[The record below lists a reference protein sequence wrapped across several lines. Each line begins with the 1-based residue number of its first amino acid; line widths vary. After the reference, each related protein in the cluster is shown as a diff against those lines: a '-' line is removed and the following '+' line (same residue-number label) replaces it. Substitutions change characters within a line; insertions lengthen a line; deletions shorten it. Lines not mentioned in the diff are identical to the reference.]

1 MHRRGVGVQIS
12 EGHQG
17 MSSPEIIEDGAEAAK
32 AAKAKARKKL
42 ILIGAAAGVLLL
54 GGGGGAAFLFTG
66 SSAKAE
72 GAKDAHGE
80 KPTAKSAD
88 SGHGEGGEAGG
99 KDAFL
104 DVPAMMVNLRSPDGQ
119 ARFLKLHFMIV
130 PGDGVVAD
138 DLKEKLPLVL
148 DSFQP
153 FLREL
158 RPEDLSGSAAVF
170 RIKEEMMVRATATL
184 GEGQV
189 KDILIQDLVQQ

>member
-1 MHRRGVGVQIS
+1 
-12 EGHQG
+12 
-17 MSSPEIIEDGAEAAK
+17 MSSPEIIEEGAEAAK
-32 AAKAKARKKL
+32 AAKPKSKKKL
-42 ILIGAAAGVLLL
+42 IIIGAAAGVLLL
-54 GGGGGAAFLFTG
+54 GGGGGAAFMFSG

-72 GAKDAHGE
+72 EAKDAHGE
-80 KPTAKSAD
+80 KKEEKSAEG
-88 SGHGEGGEAGG
+88 GHGESAEGG

-130 PGDGVVAD
+130 PGDGVAPD

>member
-1 MHRRGVGVQIS
+1 MHRRGVGTQIS

-17 MSSPEIIEDGAEAAK
+17 MSSPEIIEEGAEAAK
-32 AAKAKARKKL
+32 AAKPKSKKKL
-42 ILIGAAAGVLLL
+42 IIIGAAAGVLLL
-54 GGGGGAAFLFTG
+54 GGGGATAFMLSG

-72 GAKDAHGE
+72 TAAKAE
-80 KPTAKSAD
+80 AKPAD
-88 SGHGEGGEAGG
+88 SGHGEGGDAAGG
-99 KDAFL
+99 KDAYV
-104 DVPAMMVNLRSPDGQ
+104 DVPAFMVNLRSPDGQ

-130 PGDGVVAD
+130 PGDGVAPD
-138 DLKEKLPLVL
+138 TLKEKLPLVM

-158 RPEDLSGSAAVF
+158 RPEDLAGSAAVF

-184 GEGQV
+184 GDGQV

>member
-1 MHRRGVGVQIS
+1 
-12 EGHQG
+12 
-17 MSSPEIIEDGAEAAK
+17 MSSPEIIEEGAEAAK
-32 AAKAKARKKL
+32 AAKPKSKKKL
-42 ILIGAAAGVLLL
+42 IIIGAAAGVLLL
-54 GGGGGAAFLFTG
+54 GGGGGAAFLFSG

-72 GAKDAHGE
+72 EAKSAHGE
-80 KPTAKSAD
+80 KKEEKSAEG
-88 SGHGEGGEAGG
+88 GHGEGTESG

-130 PGDGVVAD
+130 PGDGVAPD

-184 GEGQV
+184 GDGQV

>member
-17 MSSPEIIEDGAEAAK
+17 MSSPEIIEEGAEAAK
-32 AAKAKARKKL
+32 AAKPKSKKKL
-42 ILIGAAAGVLLL
+42 IIIGAAAGVLLL
-54 GGGGGAAFLFTG
+54 GGGGGAAFMLSG
-66 SSAKAE
+66 GSAKAE
-72 GAKDAHGE
+72 A
-80 KPTAKSAD
+80 AD
-88 SGHGEGGEAGG
+88 SGHAKPEEKKAEGGESGGEGEAGG
-99 KDAFL
+99 KDAYV
-104 DVPAMMVNLRSPDGQ
+104 DVPAFMVNLRSPDGQ

-130 PGDGVVAD
+130 PGDGVAPD
-138 DLKEKLPLVL
+138 TLKAKLPLVM

-158 RPEDLSGSAAVF
+158 RPEDLAGSAAVF

-184 GEGQV
+184 GDGQI

>member
-17 MSSPEIIEDGAEAAK
+17 MSSPEIIEEGAEAAK
-32 AAKAKARKKL
+32 AAKPKSKKKL
-42 ILIGAAAGVLLL
+42 IIIGAAAGVLLL
-54 GGGGGAAFLFTG
+54 GGGGGAAFMFSG

-72 GAKDAHGE
+72 EAKSEHGSKTE
-80 KPTAKSAD
+80 AKSAEG
-88 SGHGEGGEAGG
+88 GHGEGTESG

-130 PGDGVVAD
+130 PGDGVAPD

-184 GEGQV
+184 GDGQV